1 MLPEVDGA
9 DPLAPHSLSASELK
23 ALLAA
28 EREGQPLL
36 VYRDGAGALALRQLE
51 RGAAGLTLGRGADMD
66 LRIDWDPE
74 VSGVH
79 AELRRAGGEWA
90 ILDDGLS
97 RNGTYVNGRRIS
109 GRQRLRDE
117 DRIRLGQTVI
127 AFKGGD
133 SATAIDETVP
143 ASQTAIPQQLTES
156 QRRVLVALCRP
167 YQEGTS
173 FTRPATNQEIAAEVF
188 LSVDAVKMHLR
199 ALFAKFELAELP
211 QNEKRVRLAESA
223 LQFGV
228 VTQRD
233 LA

>member
-1 MLPEVDGA
+1 VDGA

-36 VYRDGAGALALRQLE
+36 VYRDGGGTLALRQLGRTE
-51 RGAAGLTLGRGADMD
+51 AGLMVGRGADMD
-66 LRIDWDPE
+66 LKLDWDPE
-74 VSGVH
+74 VSGLH
-79 AELRRAGGEWA
+79 AEIQQAGGEWA

-97 RNGTYVNGRRIS
+97 RNGTYVNGRRVS

-117 DRIRLGQTVI
+117 DRIRLGRTVL

-133 SATAIDETVP
+133 RATAIAETAA
-143 ASQTAIPQQLTES
+143 ASEGTIPQELTES

-167 YQEGTS
+167 YREGTS

-223 LQFGV
+223 MQFGV

>member
-9 DPLAPHSLSASELK
+9 DPLAPHSLAASELK

-28 EREGQPLL
+28 EREGVPLL
-36 VYRDGAGALALRQLE
+36 VYRDGDGALALRRLD
-51 RGAAGLTLGRGADMD
+51 RGRSGLMLGRGAEMD
-66 LRIDWDPE
+66 LTIDWDPE
-74 VSGVH
+74 VSGAH
-79 AELRRAGGEWA
+79 AEMRRAGEEWA

-97 RNGTYVNGRRIS
+97 RNGTYVNGRRVS

-127 AFKGGD
+127 AFKGGER
-133 SATAIDETVP
+133 ATAIDETVP
-143 ASQTAIPQQLTES
+143 ASATAITQHLTAS

-167 YQEGTS
+167 YRAGTS

>member
-1 MLPEVDGA
+1 MDGA

-28 EREGQPLL
+28 EREGLPLL
-36 VYRDGAGALALRQLE
+36 VYRDGDGELALRKLDP
-51 RGAAGLTLGRGADMD
+51 GGGLMLGRGADLD
-66 LRIDWDPE
+66 LPLAWDPE

-79 AELRRAGGEWA
+79 AEMQRAGGEWA

-97 RNGTYVNGRRIS
+97 RNGTFVNGRRVS
-109 GRQRLRDE
+109 GRQRLRDD

-127 AFKGGD
+127 VFKGGAG
-133 SATAIDETVP
+133 ATAVEETV
-143 ASQTAIPQQLTES
+143 AAGGAAIPQELTDS

-167 YQEGTS
+167 FKDGAS

-188 LSVDAVKMHLR
+188 LSVEAVKMHLR

-211 QNEKRVRLAESA
+211 QNEKRVRLAECA

-228 VTQRD
+228 IGQRD